1 MDEHEIEAELLGR
14 DADRSHSKKGKK
26 AESHQFRAL
35 FYKNLSLQKRQWC
48 LNCCQLVVPLL
59 LVLIIGATEELFQHY
74 VGDTFVPG
82 KQIMTYSR
90 NYSYAS
96 SVSSPDQF
104 DMWYTSNAD
113 VGALYSNG
121 TGYGLLGQVRQ
132 LNFGASGYMPN
143 FEQQSSETSMQ
154 DQIDTSKNYYLQ
166 QAVATGVYPPRCDTC
181 PRSALNMDFEE
192 DQATNSTTLD
202 YVLQIDTQLG
212 IQPLNTIH
220 TVLNII
226 DNAFLRYVTN
236 NTLYQM
242 DVFVQGMPYLQQ
254 PLPFDIAG
262 FMSIL
267 LYPFAVSFL
276 LPLYVSSIV
285 LEKQERLRELMKMMG
300 MKMRNYWVVNYL
312 YDALLYTLVIGVI
325 AITSLA
331 FSMRIF
337 TQTSWSILLLFF
349 IGWGNA
355 QIALGFLLT
364 TLFSNARSSTI
375 VSWLIVIAGVILSYV
390 LNYTV
395 FNNNDM
401 PFWFYFF
408 YAPFACYRGLYL
420 IGVSCF
426 AMECITW
433 DQVEVGSQMFYILLF
448 LYIDM
453 IIYFVLALY
462 LDQVLPSEY
471 GVPKHPLFFMDPL
484 KRYIQS
490 KRSKGSESESEALIH
505 KGTGGDFDEEGLD
518 EDVLAERKRIHE
530 SRYPQDSPIVIH
542 NLTKTYPSQVG
553 QPEKKA
559 LKGLSLGI
567 SRGECFGLLGPNGA
581 GKTTTISILTGL
593 FRPTTGYAEIGGFDI
608 RKNMDEVHRIMSV
621 CPQFD
626 ILWAELTCEETLL
639 FYARLKGVP
648 RNREAA
654 QVKRTL
660 ADVGLEQFPKRKS
673 KDLSGGMRRR
683 LSIGVALVGDPQVI
697 FLDEPTTGLDPDTR
711 RHLWEV
717 LLRIKKGRCL
727 ILTTHSMEEAD
738 ILSDRI
744 GIMSKGQLRCIGS
757 QLRLKAKFG
766 GGYTFQI
773 NFRPEQAERAKAF
786 VFDLFNGDAELDEE
800 FTTSAKFMIREK
812 NFKISFI
819 FDEMERQK
827 HAHGILDWGMS
838 QTTMEDV
845 FLAIVRVDES
855 DISYNS

>member
-1 MDEHEIEAELLGR
+1 MDEHEIETELLAR
-14 DADRSHSKKGKK
+14 HPDRVKTATKQK
-26 AESHQFRAL
+26 SHQFRAL

-59 LVLIIGATEELFQHY
+59 LVLIIGITEEIFQHY

-82 KQIMTYSR
+82 KHVLPSAR
-90 NYSYAS
+90 NYSF
-96 SVSSPDQF
+96 PNINDQHEF
-104 DMWYTSNAD
+104 VMWYTSDQD
-113 VGALYSNG
+113 VGGLYTNG
-121 TGYGLLGQVRQ
+121 SGYGLLGEIRQ
-132 LNFGASGYMPN
+132 QYEGIPYNYTPSFVK
-143 FEQQSSETSMQ
+143 QSSQSYMQ
-154 DQIDTSKNYYLQ
+154 DQIETGKNYGLQ
-166 QAVATGVYPPRCDTC
+166 QAVATGIYPPRCDTC
-181 PRSALNMDFEE
+181 PRSALNIEFVQDG
-192 DQATNSTTLD
+192 NTTTFD
-202 YVLQIDTQLG
+202 YNVQVDTQLG
-212 IQPLNTIH
+212 VQPLYTIH
-220 TVLNII
+220 TVINMMDTAL
-226 DNAFLRYVTN
+226 LRYLTN
-236 NTLYQM
+236 NTLYQI
-242 DVFVQGMPYLQQ
+242 DIFIQGMPYLQQ

-262 FMSIL
+262 FMSII

-276 LPLYVSSIV
+276 LPLYVSAIV

-312 YDALLYTLVIGVI
+312 YDALLYVLVIGVI
-325 AITSLA
+325 AATSLA

-337 TQTSWSILLLFF
+337 TQTSWSVLILFF
-349 IGWGNA
+349 IGWGNS
-355 QIALGFLLT
+355 QIALGFLLS

-375 VSWLIVIAGVILSYV
+375 VSWLIVMAGVILSYV

-395 FNNNDM
+395 FNNQDM
-401 PFWFYFF
+401 PFWFYFL

-420 IGVSCF
+420 IGITCF

-433 DQVEVGSQMFYILLF
+433 DQVAVGSQMFYILLF
-448 LYIDM
+448 LYLDM
-453 IIYFVLALY
+453 IIYFVLAFY

-484 KRYIQS
+484 KKFIQS
-490 KRSKGSESESEALIH
+490 KRSKGSSAEKNALLRR
-505 KGTGGDFDEEGLD
+505 DEETVDDEEELD
-518 EDVLAERKRIHE
+518 DDVIAERKRVREH
-530 SRYPQDSPIVIH
+530 RYPDDSPIVIH
-542 NLTKTYPSQVG
+542 NLKKTYPAQVG

-559 LKGLSLGI
+559 LRGLSLAL
-567 SRGECFGLLGPNGA
+567 SKGECFGLLGPNGA

-593 FRPTTGYAEIGGFDI
+593 YRPTSGYAEIGGYDI
-608 RKNMDEVHRIMSV
+608 RQNMDQVHCLMSV

-626 ILWAELTCEETLL
+626 ILWGELTCEETLL
-639 FYARLKGVP
+639 FYARLKGVS
-648 RNREAA
+648 RSQESA
-654 QVKRTL
+654 QVKQTL

-683 LSIGVALVGDPQVI
+683 LSIGVSLVGDPQVI

-717 LLRIKKGRCL
+717 LLKIKKGRCL

-744 GIMSKGQLRCIGS
+744 GIMSKGQLRCVGT
-757 QLRLKAKFG
+757 QLRLKSKFG

-773 NFRPEQAERAKAF
+773 NFRPESAERAKAF
-786 VFDLFNGDAELDEE
+786 VIDLFEGKAELDEE
-800 FTTSAKFMIREK
+800 FPASARFLIREK

-819 FDEMERQK
+819 FDEMETHKRTY
-827 HAHGILDWGMS
+827 GITDWGMS

-855 DISYNS
+855 EISYNAT